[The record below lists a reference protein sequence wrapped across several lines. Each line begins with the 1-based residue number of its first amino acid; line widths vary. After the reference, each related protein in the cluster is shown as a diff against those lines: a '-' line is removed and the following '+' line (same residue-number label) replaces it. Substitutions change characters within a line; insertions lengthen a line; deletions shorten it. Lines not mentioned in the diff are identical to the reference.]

1 VVYATTVLDV
11 VHTAAAINAWPG
23 TAGGRPAMGAE
34 SNLAATAT
42 STGRPA
48 PPACYAGSGTSTG
61 LSPGNPPSLSS
72 SCMTLLHFRSQVD
85 NLRGYPS
92 GLLIGPVRF
101 VR

>member
-1 VVYATTVLDV
+1 M
-11 VHTAAAINAWPG
+11 
-23 TAGGRPAMGAE
+23 RAE

-42 STGRPA
+42 STGRPG
-48 PPACYAGSGTSTG
+48 PPARHAGSGTSTG

-101 VR
+101 ER